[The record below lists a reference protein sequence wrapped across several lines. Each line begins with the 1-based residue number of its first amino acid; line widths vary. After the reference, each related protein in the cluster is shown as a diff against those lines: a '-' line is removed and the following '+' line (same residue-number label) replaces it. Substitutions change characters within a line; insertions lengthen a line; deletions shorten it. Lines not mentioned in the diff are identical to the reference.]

1 MEFEEDGRIRCL
13 RLSSGRVYPP
23 DGEWGDR
30 VYHASTLSGR
40 HHVTDHENDPV
51 PSTASGN
58 RFSDI
63 CRAASSSVQN
73 SRLAAAREEQ
83 SALFRR
89 RQSFSLQTDRA
100 TSATRTTSRT
110 SRGKNRRRVRSWGRD
125 FICLGSKDQTRWT
138 RADHSTLKIAG
149 LGTKRI
155 TFENVDEV
163 SSMELKDR
171 LYKAFPKLAGQGFE
185 LLRLKVNTTVL
196 EEIPVGSSGFTPLY
210 LSSILQSAKIFV
222 RPIANDL
229 SLAPD
234 REVSMR

>member
-23 DGEWGDR
+23 NGEWGDR

-51 PSTASGN
+51 PSTASAN

-73 SRLAAAREEQ
+73 ARLAAAREEQ

-89 RQSFSLQTDRA
+89 RQSFSLLTDRA

-110 SRGKNRRRVRSWGRD
+110 SREKNRHRVRSLGRD

-155 TFENVDEV
+155 MFENVDEV

-171 LYKAFPKLAGQGFE
+171 LYKEFPKLAGQGFE
-185 LLRLKVNTTVL
+185 LLRVKVNTTVL
-196 EEIPVGSSGFTPLY
+196 EEIPVDSSGYTPLY

-234 REVSMR
+234 REVGMR